1 LEHTKQI
8 LPSQELAIH
17 NGDVWINHF
26 SNLFK
31 NVNKNQEQNTVYD
44 KLTVLESTIRDYQN
58 PLDTPMTLTKLL
70 DKIPNLKLQKAC
82 GVDGLLN

>member
-1 LEHTKQI
+1 
-8 LPSQELAIH
+8 
-17 NGDVWINHF
+17 
-26 SNLFK
+26 
-31 NVNKNQEQNTVYD
+31 VYD

-82 GVDGLLN
+82 GVDGFLN